1 MTGSTCYYDPDED
14 FRRKGALRKQIAEQE
29 NDLRVYETIMESIRN
44 GSEDDAEAILQ
55 FLRDKKEQ
63 QENSEVLDQIVQML
77 NAEGPALSSTLP
89 PRCEADMSD
98 FKPSQVK
105 SSQSRHYG
113 LTSNFILQESEG
125 DLPSSVSAGLAHE
138 WTTVTS
144 DGELIEHLLALYF
157 AWSHPFYL
165 LFSQELFYHRM
176 HFNRDRY
183 CTTLLMN
190 AILAVGCCYSDRPE
204 ARKDPNDLDTVGDH
218 FFAEA
223 QQLLDETQNQPSLTV
238 VQALGLMSLREAMR
252 NHNTRAQSYIS
263 QMMNMAVGLGM
274 HTSQSAESS
283 STLTESEIEAR
294 RITFWGCFVLETT
307 SAIYIG
313 RISSLPRAAIGVEK
327 PKVSPQLEDAPWR
340 PFGTRH
346 YDGGSSELV
355 QPSRNYSILVQSSL
369 LSEIVDDIIHMLHRA
384 NIRIKRQEVLS
395 HHEKL
400 QGWFRDLPVE
410 LRIRNEGLTLPHVI
424 ALQ

>member
-1 MTGSTCYYDPDED
+1 MTESTCYYDPDED
-14 FRRKGALRKQIAEQE
+14 FRKKGALRKQIAEQE

-89 PRCEADMSD
+89 PRCEMDMSD

-125 DLPSSVSAGLAHE
+125 DLPSSVSADAARE

-144 DGELIEHLLALYF
+144 DSELIEHLLEVYF
-157 AWSHPFYL
+157 TWSHPFYL
-165 LFSQELFYHRM
+165 LFSQELFYHGMRF
-176 HFNRDRY
+176 HRNRY

-190 AILAVGCCYSDRPE
+190 AVLAVGCCYSDRPK
-204 ARKDPNDLDTVGDH
+204 ARKDPNDLDTVGD
-218 FFAEA
+218 
-223 QQLLDETQNQPSLTV
+223 QPSLTT
-238 VQALGLMSLREAMR
+238 VQALGLMSLREAIR

-263 QMMNMAVGLGM
+263 QMMNMAIGLGM
-274 HTSQSAESS
+274 HASQSAESS
-283 STLTESEIEAR
+283 STLTESEIEGR
-294 RITFWGCFVLETT
+294 RITFWGCFILETT

-327 PKVSPQLEDAPWR
+327 PKVSPQLEDALWR
-340 PFGTRH
+340 PFGTRY

-395 HHEKL
+395 YYKKL

-410 LRIRNEGLTLPHVI
+410 LRIQNEGLTLPHVI